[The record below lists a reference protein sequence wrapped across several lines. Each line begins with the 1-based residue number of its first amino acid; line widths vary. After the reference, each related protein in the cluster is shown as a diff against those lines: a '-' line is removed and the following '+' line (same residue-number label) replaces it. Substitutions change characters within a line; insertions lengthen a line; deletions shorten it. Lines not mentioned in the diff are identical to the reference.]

1 MPHTA
6 DLVVR
11 NARVYTFDD
20 DATVAGGFA
29 VRDGLIVEV
38 GSGTDLDALV
48 GPDTRVEDLGGAVV
62 IPGLVDAHNHHSV
75 AGRAELF
82 ECSFPDTAGVDD
94 IVAAVAAWAQA
105 HPDDEWIVGGS
116 WGSGLFSVLAE
127 PAALAAL
134 DAASAGKKVLLA
146 DDSLHNR
153 WANTAAMTA
162 AGITIDS
169 PDPHGGQILR
179 AASGALTGVLIEAAG
194 ALVEVARAE
203 TAPAGPE
210 FWARCSRRGIE
221 IMNERG
227 ITAFMDASAS
237 EGLMAGLALLDERG
251 ELSAWSV
258 SAMLVNDFIFGTTVL
273 GTELFAMRERFRTP
287 HHFPDFAKIFL
298 DGVPPAYT
306 AAFLQPY
313 RDGGPHGGCFH
324 GTTTMPP
331 EELLGWLRTAGG
343 QGIGVKIHCTGD
355 ASVRYVLDAVEQI
368 RAEGIDAIV
377 HIAHGQFIEPS
388 DVPRLAQ
395 LGVVA
400 EISPALWSPSVI
412 MDALGAVLEPDVMA
426 RIHPN
431 RDLLDAGTTVACGSD
446 WPVSPDPN
454 PWAAIS
460 SLITRADPYGVLPG
474 TVAVDQAITVREA
487 LHAYTR
493 GGAAALGLAD
503 RIGSIE
509 PGKSADFVVID
520 RDPFAVEP
528 TELAATGTLATW
540 FAGSPVFALA

>member
-1 MPHTA
+1 MTDPA

-11 NARVYTFDD
+11 NARVHTLD
-20 DATVAGGFA
+20 DASSVADAFA
-29 VRDGLIVEV
+29 VRDGRVVAVGADAEMGALI
-38 GSGTDLDALV
+38 
-48 GPDTRVEDLGGAVV
+48 GPATLVEDLDGAVV
-62 IPGLVDAHNHHSV
+62 IPGLVDAHNHHSA

-82 ECSFPDTAGVDD
+82 ECSFPDTAGVDE
-94 IVAAVAAWAQA
+94 IVAAVAQWAGS
-105 HPDDEWIVGGS
+105 HPDDEWIVGGA
-116 WGSGLFSVLAE
+116 WGSGLFGALTD

-134 DAASAGKKVLLA
+134 DAASGGKKVLLA

-162 AGITIDS
+162 AGITRDS
-169 PDPHGGQILR
+169 PDPQGGQILR
-179 AASGALTGVLIEAAG
+179 DPSGALTGVLIEAAG
-194 ALVEVARAE
+194 ALVEVVRAE
-203 TAPAGPE
+203 ATPADAE
-210 FWARCSRRGIE
+210 FWARCSARGIE

-251 ELSAWSV
+251 ELSAWAV
-258 SAMLVNDFIFGTTVL
+258 SAMLVNDFIFGTSVL
-273 GTELFAMRERFRTP
+273 GDDLFAMREQFRTP
-287 HHFPDFAKIFL
+287 HHLPDFAKIFL

-306 AAFLQPY
+306 AAFLEPY
-313 RDGGPHGGCFH
+313 RDGGPHGACFH

-331 EELLGWLRTAGG
+331 EELLGWLRNAGG
-343 QGIGVKIHCTGD
+343 RGIGVKVHCTGD
-355 ASVRYVLDAVEQI
+355 ASVRYVLDAVETV
-368 RAEGIDAIV
+368 RSEGVDVIF
-377 HIAHGQFIEPS
+377 HIAHGQFIAPD
-388 DVPRLAQ
+388 DVPRLAR

-412 MDALGAVLEPDVMA
+412 MDALESVLEPDVMA

-460 SLITRADPYGVLPG
+460 SLVTRADPYGVLPG
-474 TVAVDQAITVREA
+474 TVAIDQAIAVREA

-493 GGAAALGLAD
+493 GGAAALGLSD
-503 RIGSIE
+503 RIGTIE
-509 PGKSADFVVID
+509 VGKSADFAVID
-520 RDPFAVEP
+520 RDPFTVDPAD
-528 TELAATGTLATW
+528 LATTRTLATW
-540 FAGSPVFALA
+540 FAGSRVFAAA

>member
-1 MPHTA
+1 MSDPV

-11 NARVYTFDD
+11 NARVHTFDD
-20 DATVAGGFA
+20 TETVAQGFA
-29 VRDGLIVEV
+29 VRDGRIVAV
-38 GSGTDLDALV
+38 GTDEELSALI
-48 GPDTRVEDLGGAVV
+48 GPATLVEDLGGAVV
-62 IPGLVDAHNHHSV
+62 IPGLVDAHNHHST

-82 ECSFPDTAGVDD
+82 ECSFPDTAGVDE
-94 IVAAVAAWAQA
+94 IVATIAAWAQQ

-116 WGSGLFSVLAE
+116 WGSGLFSALAD
-127 PAALAAL
+127 PSALAAL
-134 DAASAGKKVLLA
+134 DAASAGKKVLLS

-153 WANTAAMTA
+153 WANTAAMAA
-162 AGITIDS
+162 AGLTADS
-169 PDPHGGQILR
+169 PDPRGGQILR
-179 AASGALTGVLIEAAG
+179 DASGALTGVLIEAAG
-194 ALVEVARAE
+194 ALVEAARAE
-203 TAPAGPE
+203 SAPAGAD
-210 FWARCSRRGIE
+210 FWARCSRRGVE

-237 EGLMAGLALLDERG
+237 EDLMAGLALLDERG
-251 ELSAWSV
+251 ELSAWAV

-273 GTELFAMRERFRTP
+273 GTDLFAMREQFRTA
-287 HHFPDFAKIFL
+287 HHLPDFAKIFL

-313 RDGGPHGGCFH
+313 RDGGPHGACFH

-343 QGIGVKIHCTGD
+343 QGIGVKVHCTGD
-355 ASVRYVLDAVEQI
+355 ASVRYVLDAVEQV
-368 RAEGIDAIV
+368 RAEGIDAV
-377 HIAHGQFIEPS
+377 FHIAHGQFVSPE
-388 DVPRLAQ
+388 DVPRLAA

-412 MDALGAVLEPDVMA
+412 MDALDSVLEPDVMA

-460 SLITRADPYGVLPG
+460 SLVTRADPYGLVPG
-474 TVAVDQAITVREA
+474 TVAADQAITVREA
-487 LHAYTR
+487 LYAYTR
-493 GGAAALGLAD
+493 GGASALGLAD

-509 PGKSADFVVID
+509 AGKSADFVVID
-520 RDPFAVEP
+520 RDPFAVAP
-528 TELAATGTLATW
+528 AELATTVTLGTW
-540 FAGSPVFALA
+540 FAGALVYAPA